1 MERIMKDNREKNV
14 IEKNVGAPVI
24 KQNLIYSKHY

>member
-1 MERIMKDNREKNV
+1 MKDNREKNV